1 MVSKC
6 LISLGAL
13 CLAQSLHAALLF
25 PQLQH
30 PMALPPDVSLSRA
43 ADAINAL
50 QSFYNQTTGLW
61 DSTGWWNSANC
72 LTVYAEYVA
81 FNPAIQD
88 DGLKI
93 FSNTFEQAQSF
104 NIPYYSVVSPQRFV
118 LMNEHFIEVPGQ
130 NKTKRDDQ
138 GAAVTINGSSQNSPS
153 TQSQYPRGEDMPEAQ
168 SFPGFI
174 NDFYDDE
181 GWWALGWLQ
190 AWEASNRTETRY
202 LSTTEAI
209 FEDMVQGWSNGTTNL
224 TSCEG
229 VWWDKKRTAINAVEN
244 ELFISLAA
252 SLANRVPE
260 KKDYYLGWAQ
270 KTWQWFQGTGMINKY
285 NTINDG
291 IDLSTCKTNGQTA
304 WTYNQG
310 VILGGLVELNKAAPN
325 DDLLAIANTIAD
337 AAIERFTEGNSGTL
351 QEICDPY
358 CGRDG
363 QQFKG
368 IFVRNLYKLWAVTGK
383 AGYLEIIQRNAE
395 SIYTSDRGPG
405 NVFGP
410 DWSGPFLD
418 QQANAGTHSSASD
431 AVVAAAMAAGL
442 PS

>member
-1 MVSKC
+1 MKSKC
-6 LISLGAL
+6 LISVGAL
-13 CLAQSLHAALLF
+13 PLIQSLHAAVLF

-30 PMALPPDVSLSRA
+30 PMVLPPDVSLSRA
-43 ADAINAL
+43 VDAINAL

-61 DSTGWWNSANC
+61 DSTGWWNSGNC

-81 FNPAIQD
+81 FNPPVRD
-88 DGLKI
+88 NGLNI
-93 FSNTFEQAQSF
+93 LGNTFEQAQSF
-104 NIPYYSVVSPQRFV
+104 NVPYNSVVSPQRLFV
-118 LMNEHFIEVPGQ
+118 MNEQFIEVPGR

-138 GAAVTINGSSQNSPS
+138 GAAVEINKSSQSS
-153 TQSQYPRGEDMPEAQ
+153 QSAQSQYPGGVDMPQAQ

-190 AWEASNRTETRY
+190 AWEASGRTEARY

-209 FEDMVQGWSNGTTNL
+209 FEDIAQAWSNGDTNS

-229 VWWDKKRTAINAVEN
+229 IWWDRKRTAINAIEN

-270 KTWQWFQGTGMINKY
+270 KTWKWFQGTGMINKY

-291 IDLSTCKTNGQTA
+291 IDLATCRTNGLTA

-310 VILGGLVELNKAAPN
+310 VILGGLIELNKAAPDDNLLKVAN
-325 DDLLAIANTIAD
+325 DIAE
-337 AAIERFTEGNSGTL
+337 AAIVRFTEGDSGIL
-351 QEICDPY
+351 QEMCDPY

-368 IFVRNLYKLWAVTGK
+368 IFIRNLYKLWVETGK
-383 AGYLEIIQRNAE
+383 PRYLEIIQKNAE